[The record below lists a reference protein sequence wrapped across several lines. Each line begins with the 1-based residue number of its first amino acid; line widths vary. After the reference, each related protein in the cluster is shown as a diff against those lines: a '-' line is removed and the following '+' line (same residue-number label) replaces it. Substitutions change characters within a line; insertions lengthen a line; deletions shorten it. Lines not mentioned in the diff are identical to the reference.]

1 MWISVVL
8 IVLVIVIGLIAG
20 SRLSAPG
27 PQRRAVNAAFISLAV
42 LAILFFILINAFPGD
57 WIVPF
62 FTVACI
68 VVPICLYVG
77 FTRAAV
83 SAQKAADKKA
93 FEIPRAAMEWTDEDL
108 QPDSE
113 PAKAATATAPAPAVE
128 AKPKAKAEAK
138 PESKPKQAE
147 AKKATPA
154 QAVAEPKKVEAK
166 PDTKPEAKPEAKA
179 EKPVQAPAK
188 KAEAAE
194 EKSMPK
200 AVEAAPKPEV
210 KESQPEPK
218 LEPKPKAE
226 PKISEDIQ
234 ASLTAKG
241 AEPEPVKEPA
251 PHFTAAASA
260 DLLTGK
266 SEQTEEPAARKS
278 LLNEIEAL
286 VERDLNIGR
295 KIAEGASDEEV
306 RAAEAK
312 PLEYEGSH
320 LPASLQIPEKPA
332 EPAAPAQPEPAAV
345 PASPAPAAA
354 PSTPAPTPVAVPA
367 PAPEPEPKKE
377 PLDPFTEFCN
387 KAATLRDQGSYAV
400 AAVIFNKAAASAPS
414 AGDARTAQFD
424 ELSCYVKAGETA
436 KAKALA
442 AKLRQSSV
450 LTRFERIKL
459 DAVERMG

>member
-1 MWISVVL
+1 MQSMWISVVL

-93 FEIPRAAMEWTDEDL
+93 FEIPRAAMEWTNEDL

-113 PAKAATATAPAPAVE
+113 PAKAATATAPAPTVE
-128 AKPKAKAEAK
+128 AKPQAKAEA
-138 PESKPKQAE
+138 KPKQAE
-147 AKKATPA
+147 AKKAAPA
-154 QAVAEPKKVEAK
+154 QAAAEPKKVEAK
-166 PDTKPEAKPEAKA
+166 PDAKPEAKPEPKA
-179 EKPVQAPAK
+179 EKPVQTPTK

-200 AVEAAPKPEV
+200 AVETAPKPEV
-210 KESQPEPK
+210 KESQS
-218 LEPKPKAE
+218 E
-226 PKISEDIQ
+226 PKISEEIQ

-241 AEPEPVKEPA
+241 AEPEPAKEPA

-266 SEQTEEPAARKS
+266 SEQAEEPAARKS

-320 LPASLQIPEKPA
+320 LPSSLQIPEKPA
-332 EPAAPAQPEPAAV
+332 ESAAPSQPEPAEA
-345 PASPAPAAA
+345 PASPAPASA

-367 PAPEPEPKKE
+367 PTPEPAPEPEPKKE